1 MCGQNRPCNPK
12 WASTMLIVLL
22 LLAMWLVQ
30 PVAGV
35 GPAEM
40 PQARPTLPQP
50 GSSGP
55 NGSEGLGDQGLVTN
69 CTSVR
74 GLVVNWGYQNEP
86 GVTLR
91 LTGDSYELTQVST
104 SDGRYEFAGLG
115 QGYAILQPLLT
126 DSQRKTLAVHTD
138 QVAVPLKCDLPAI
151 ANMGLYS
158 GGKRPQPPASLTVMA
173 DKTTAAPGSSL
184 RFQFKVRNGLPND
197 ISNVIVTDLFP
208 APLQIVSA
216 EAGRGEPEALGG
228 RMFALPLG
236 VIHSGEEVSATVTVQ
251 VDPSAR
257 SGEQVVNR
265 TTLLYAESMADQVV
279 SAITIGKGVV
289 THVEPVALL
298 TTSPAV
304 VAAAAVLS
312 PALSL
317 TTTVPAA
324 ILPIQTPAAPFV
336 TDTLPMGTA
345 IVRVSPI
352 STGVTTTLTSGEQA
366 RAEPSKLPTTGLRLV
381 GLPLLGLGL
390 IVLAV
395 LAQALRKRNG

>member
-1 MCGQNRPCNPK
+1 
-12 WASTMLIVLL
+12 
-22 LLAMWLVQ
+22 
-30 PVAGV
+30 
-35 GPAEM
+35 
-40 PQARPTLPQP
+40 
-50 GSSGP
+50 
-55 NGSEGLGDQGLVTN
+55 
-69 CTSVR
+69 
-74 GLVVNWGYQNEP
+74 
-86 GVTLR
+86 VTLR

-151 ANMGLYS
+151 ANVGLYS

-184 RFQFKVRNGLPND
+184 RFQFKVRNGLPTD

-289 THVEPVALL
+289 THVESVALL

-304 VAAAAVLS
+304 VAAAAVSS

-324 ILPIQTPAAPFV
+324 ILPIQTPATPFV

-352 STGVTTTLTSGEQA
+352 STGMTTTLISGEQA
-366 RAEPSKLPTTGLRLV
+366 KAEPSKLPTTGLRLV